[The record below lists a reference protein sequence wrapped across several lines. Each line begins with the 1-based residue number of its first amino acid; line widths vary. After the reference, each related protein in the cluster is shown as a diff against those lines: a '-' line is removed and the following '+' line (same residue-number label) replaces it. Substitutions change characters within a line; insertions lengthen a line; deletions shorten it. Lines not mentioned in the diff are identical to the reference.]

1 MNAKRAAIDPAGCRV
16 GRGFYNRPMQP
27 SWMDNTLAW
36 VGNHPVLAGVLF
48 FAIAFADAL
57 IVVGA
62 VVPALPLLIA
72 VGVLIGMGEVSG
84 AYAVAC
90 LALGAF
96 AGDTLSY
103 WIGWRWGQRLHGFW
117 PFRRYPQLLGR
128 GEILFRRN
136 ALTAILVARYV
147 GAVRPFVPAIAG
159 MSKMRPSR
167 YLVISAVACLSW
179 ALLFLAPGWVLGRAY
194 DAVAAVAGHLVIVL
208 ALLATVLGLA
218 WAWVLYTYRWFAG
231 HADSLLAR
239 ALDWS
244 HRHPVVGRHSAAV
257 FDPSHRESTSLALL
271 AVLLMAIGWAWFVLL
286 LVVIGHGE
294 PLALDLAVHQA
305 MLALRNPLA
314 DHPMAALASLGDWP
328 VLAPA
333 CIAVLAWFA
342 WRRLWMAAAHWL
354 AALAFGLA
362 LTWLL
367 GNTMDVVRP
376 PGASSGFGFPSIA
389 VTMATV
395 AFGFFAVL
403 IARELPGRD
412 RVWPY
417 LVSGA
422 VVTVI
427 GFARLYLGAHWLS
440 DVVGGM
446 LLGVVWLLVLGIAYR
461 RRVNRS
467 FWMKPVAAVF
477 YGVFAAAALW
487 YAPRNI
493 EAKLAK
499 FEPPPAAAVLA
510 DLEDWWSHEW
520 MLQPAR
526 RNEFDDDLRWPLD
539 LQVAGPLAPL
549 RQRLEAAGWQV
560 QPQAKWEQ
568 ALSLLDT
575 DAQPDEIP
583 VLPATLDARTETLL
597 MVRDGPAPDLR
608 YALRL
613 WSTPQQLQPGGV
625 PLWVGT
631 TQALQFKQD
640 LGLIAA
646 WRPRRDVEPA
656 LGQLIDPL
664 HDLPHAIAPH
674 PQSQLPVLRVRTD
687 GIGDGAGV
695 SPRPSTPAAGPGAGA
710 DRPAAAAPGAARR

>member
-1 MNAKRAAIDPAGCRV
+1 
-16 GRGFYNRPMQP
+16 
-27 SWMDNTLAW
+27 MDTTLAW
-36 VGNHPVLAGVLF
+36 VGEHPVLAGLVF
-48 FAIAFADAL
+48 FAIAFGDAL

-62 VVPALPLLIA
+62 IIPALPLLIA

-84 AYAVAC
+84 TYAVAC
-90 LALGAF
+90 VALGAF
-96 AGDTLSY
+96 LGDGLSY
-103 WIGWRWGQRLHGFW
+103 WIGRRWGGRLHDVW

-159 MSKMRPSR
+159 MSNMPARR
-167 YLVISAVACLSW
+167 YLSISAAACLSW
-179 ALLFLAPGWVLGRAY
+179 ALLFLAPGWILGRAY

-208 ALLATVLGLA
+208 ALLAAVLGLA
-218 WAWVLYTYRWFAG
+218 WAWVLYTYRWFAD

-244 HRHPVVGRHSAAV
+244 HRHPVMGRHSAAL

-271 AVLLMAIGWAWFVLL
+271 AVLLVAIGWALFVLL

-314 DHPMAALASLGDWP
+314 DYPMAALASLGDWP

-333 CIAVLAWFA
+333 CTAVLGYFA
-342 WRRLWMAAAHWL
+342 WRQRWMAAAHWL
-354 AALAFGLA
+354 AALAFGLV
-362 LTWLL
+362 LTWVL

-422 VVTVI
+422 VVSII
-427 GFARLYLGAHWLS
+427 GFSRLYLGAHWLS

-446 LLGVVWLLVLGIAYR
+446 LLGVVWLLLLGIAYR
-461 RRVNRS
+461 RRFNRS
-467 FWMKPVAAVF
+467 FWVKPVAAVF
-477 YGVFAAAALW
+477 YGSFVVAALW

-493 EAKLAK
+493 EAKLAR
-499 FEPPPAAAVLA
+499 FEPPAAAAVQA
-510 DLEDWWSHEW
+510 SMQDWWSHEW

-539 LQVAGPLAPL
+539 LQVAGPLQPL
-549 RQRLEAAGWQV
+549 QARLQAAGWRV

-575 DAQPDEIP
+575 SADPSEVP
-583 VLPATLDARTETLL
+583 VLPATLDARTEALL
-597 MVRDGPAPDLR
+597 MVRDGPGADLR
-608 YALRL
+608 HVLRL
-613 WSTPQQLQPGGV
+613 WPTPQRLQPGDV

-631 TQALQFKQD
+631 TQAMYFKQD
-640 LGLIAA
+640 LGLVAA
-646 WRPRRDVEPA
+646 WRPRRDAESA
-656 LGQLIDPL
+656 LAQVLDPL
-664 HDLPHAIAPH
+664 HDLPQAVAAH
-674 PQSQLPVLRVRTD
+674 PQSQLPVLRLRTD
-687 GIGDGAGV
+687 GTGL
-695 SPRPSTPAAGPGAGA
+695 SPRPSTPAADPGAGA
-710 DRPAAAAPGAARR
+710 DRPPAAAPGAARR

>member
-1 MNAKRAAIDPAGCRV
+1 
-16 GRGFYNRPMQP
+16 
-27 SWMDNTLAW
+27 MDATLAW
-36 VGNHPVLAGVLF
+36 VGNHPILAGLVF

-62 VVPALPLLIA
+62 IVPALPLLIA

-90 LALGAF
+90 VSLGAF
-96 AGDTLSY
+96 LGDGLSY
-103 WIGWRWGQRLHGFW
+103 WIGRRWGVQLHGVW

-136 ALTAILVARYV
+136 ALTSILVARYV

-159 MSKMRPSR
+159 MARMPVRR
-167 YLVISAVACLSW
+167 YLTISAVACLSW
-179 ALLFLAPGWVLGRAY
+179 ALLFLAPGWILGRAY

-208 ALLATVLGLA
+208 GLLAAVLGLA
-218 WAWVLYTYRWFAG
+218 WAWVLYTYRWFAN
-231 HADSLLAR
+231 HTDSLLAR
-239 ALDWS
+239 TLDWS
-244 HRHPVVGRHSAAV
+244 HRHPRMGRYSAAL
-257 FDPSHRESTSLALL
+257 FDPGHRESTSLALL

-286 LVVIGHGE
+286 LVVIGAGE

-314 DHPMAALASLGDWP
+314 DYPMAALASLGDWP

-333 CIAVLAWFA
+333 CLAVLGYFT
-342 WRRLWMAAAHWL
+342 WRRRWMAAAHWL

-376 PGASSGFGFPSIA
+376 PSASSGFGFPSIA
-389 VTMATV
+389 VTMSTV

-422 VVTVI
+422 VVTAI

-440 DVVGGM
+440 DVIGGM
-446 LLGVVWLLVLGIAYR
+446 LLGVVWLLLLGIAYR
-461 RRVNRS
+461 RRFNRS
-467 FWMKPVAAVF
+467 LWVKPVAAVF
-477 YGVFAAAALW
+477 YGTFIIAALW

-493 EAKLAK
+493 EAKLER
-499 FEPPPAAAVLA
+499 FEPPPPVPVLA

-526 RNEFDDDLRWPLD
+526 RNEFTDALRWPLD
-539 LQVAGPLAPL
+539 LQVAGPLEPL
-549 RQRLEAAGWQV
+549 QSRLQAAGWRV

-575 DAQPDEIP
+575 NVEPHEVP
-583 VLPATLDARTETLL
+583 VLAATLGARTEALL
-597 MVRDGPAPDLR
+597 MVRDGADPDVR
-608 YALRL
+608 HVLRL
-613 WSTPQQLQPGGV
+613 WPTPQHLQPGDV

-631 TQALQFKQD
+631 AQTMHFKED
-640 LGLIAA
+640 LGLIVA
-646 WRPRRDVEPA
+646 WRPQRGVESA
-656 LGQLIDPL
+656 LGQVLDPL
-664 HDLPHAIAPH
+664 HDLPQAVALH
-674 PQSQLPVLRVRTD
+674 PQSHLPVLRLRTD
-687 GIGDGAGV
+687 GVAVADADPARI

-710 DRPAAAAPGAARR
+710 DRPPAATPGAAPR